1 MEKLDDGS
9 LRAESWLD
17 LHQELFSFEQH
28 EIHGRYRSSFAY
40 RGVDSSSFELETSLM
55 RIENTEM
62 EPHLLR
68 NFKKYA
74 RSAIKDNQNTWEL
87 LAVAQ
92 HYGLPTRLLD
102 WSFSPYVALHFAT
115 SDISRFKD
123 DGAIWCLDTEK
134 VHEKLHSVFKDA
146 LTKEK
151 SYVFTVDMLSE
162 VTNDLYEFDNIKGDG
177 DDFIICLEPP
187 SIDERIVNQYAMFT
201 LMTNSNRKLN
211 DWLANYPECF
221 KKIIIPSSLK
231 LEVRDKL
238 DQSNINE
245 RMIYP
250 GLQGIS
256 AWLKRYATNIELM
269 KSKNKE
275 N

>member
-1 MEKLDDGS
+1 MKILEDGS
-9 LRAESWLD
+9 LLAESWID
-17 LHQELFSFEQH
+17 LQQELFSFQPH
-28 EIHGRYRSSFAY
+28 EAHGRYRSSFAY
-40 RGVDSSSFELETSLM
+40 RGVDSAKFELETSLM
-55 RIENTEM
+55 RIQNTKM

-74 RSAIKDNQNTWEL
+74 RSTIKDSQNNWEL

-115 SDISRFKD
+115 SDLSRFNEA
-123 DGAIWCLDTEK
+123 GAIWCLDIVK
-134 VHEKLHSVFKDA
+134 VHKQLPEAFKKALEKED
-146 LTKEK
+146 
-151 SYVFTVDMLSE
+151 SYVFTVDMLNE
-162 VTNDLYEFDNIKGDG
+162 VTEDLNKFDSSKKDG

-187 SIDERIVNQYAMFT
+187 SIDERIVNQYAMFS

-211 DWLANYPECF
+211 DWLEKRPDYY

-238 DQSNINE
+238 DQANMNE

-256 AWLKRYATNIELM
+256 AWLKRYCTNIELM
-269 KSKNKE
+269 KFKE
-275 N
+275 E

>member
-1 MEKLDDGS
+1 MEKLEDGS
-9 LRAESWLD
+9 LKAENWLD
-17 LHQELFSFEQH
+17 LQQELFSFQPH
-28 EIHGRYRSSFAY
+28 EIHGRYRSTFAY
-40 RGVDSSSFELETSLM
+40 RGVDSSKFELETSLM
-55 RIENTEM
+55 RIKNTEM

-68 NFKKYA
+68 NFNKYA
-74 RSAIKDNQNTWEL
+74 RSTIKDNQNNWEL

-115 SDISRFKD
+115 SDISRFKE
-123 DGAIWCLDTEK
+123 DGAVWCLDIVK
-134 VHEKLHSVFKDA
+134 VHEKLPSAFKDA
-146 LTKEK
+146 LEKEK
-151 SYVFTVDMLSE
+151 SYVFTVDMLND
-162 VTNDLYEFDNIKGDG
+162 VTDDLNKFDSSKGDE

-187 SIDERIVNQYAMFT
+187 SIDERIVNQYAMFS

-211 DWLANYPECF
+211 DWLVSYPEYY

-231 LEVRDKL
+231 LEIRDKL
-238 DQSNINE
+238 DQANINE

-256 AWLKRYATNIELM
+256 AWLKRYCTNIELM
-269 KSKNKE
+269 RS
-275 N
+275 